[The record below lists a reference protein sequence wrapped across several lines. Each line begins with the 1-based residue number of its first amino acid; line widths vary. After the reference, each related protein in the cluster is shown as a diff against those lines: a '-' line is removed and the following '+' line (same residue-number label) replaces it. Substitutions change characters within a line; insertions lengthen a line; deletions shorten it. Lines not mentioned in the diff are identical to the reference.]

1 MDFRA
6 RHILVK
12 SEEEALSIIDSVKKG
27 EKFENLAQKHSL
39 CPSKQNGG
47 DLGSFA
53 SGQMVPEFEK
63 AVQTLDVGGISEP
76 VETQFGYHVIER
88 LTTA

>member
-1 MDFRA
+1 MEFRA

-12 SEEEALSIIDSVKKG
+12 SQDEAKLIIADIGSGK
-27 EKFENLAQKHSL
+27 KFEELAKEHSL

-47 DLGSFA
+47 DLGTFS

-63 AVQTLDVGGISEP
+63 AVQALDIGGVSEP
-76 VETQFGYHVIER
+76 VETQFGYHIIER
-88 LTTA
+88 LATA